1 MKTKIIVLV
10 AAFGIVFAACASS
23 QAKIDAQRAKDP
35 RYQYNLG
42 LMYLNNPASG
52 PNPVDQAIGYFD
64 KALALNPKYY
74 LAYNA
79 RGLAMIIKGDT
90 TGAVKSFQKCLE
102 INPNF
107 SEARNNLG
115 SVYESQ
121 GLTSLAE
128 AEYLKALADETYP
141 TKELPYY
148 NLARMSFA
156 LGKYDDALNY
166 VLKSTQFNSRFAMA
180 YNLKGMIF
188 VKMNQFSDAITAFTS
203 AVKLVPDDMNFQFN
217 LAAAYFD
224 SGDKQQAED
233 IFGMIISKTTDPD
246 LRARI
251 AEYRK
256 KVK

>member
-1 MKTKIIVLV
+1 MKTKVILLV
-10 AAFGIVFAACASS
+10 AAVGFVLSACAST

-42 LMYLNNPASG
+42 LMYLNNPSTG
-52 PNPVDQAIGYFD
+52 PNPVDEAIGYFN
-64 KALALNPKYY
+64 KAIALNPKYY

-79 RGLAMIIKGDT
+79 RGLAMIMKGDT
-90 TGAVKSFQKCLE
+90 SGAIRSFQKCLE
-102 INPNF
+102 IDPAF

-128 AEYLKALADETYP
+128 SEYLKALADETYS

-156 LGKYDDALNY
+156 LGKYDEALNY
-166 VLKSTQFNSRFAMA
+166 VLKSIQFNSRFAMA
-180 YNLKGMIF
+180 YNLRGMIF
-188 VKMNQFSDAITAFTS
+188 AKMGQLQDAITSFNQ

-217 LAAAYFD
+217 LAQAYFD
-224 SGDKQQAED
+224 SGDKEQAED
-233 IFGMIISKTTDPD
+233 IFSLIMSKTTDPE
-246 LRARI
+246 LRAKV

-256 KVK
+256 KGK

>member
-1 MKTKIIVLV
+1 MKTKIIALIVLIGL
-10 AAFGIVFAACASS
+10 ALGACASS
-23 QAKIDAQRAKDP
+23 QSKLDAQKAKDP

-42 LMYLNNPASG
+42 LMYLNNPSTG
-52 PNPVDQAIGYFD
+52 PNPVDQAIAYFD
-64 KALALNPKYY
+64 KAIALNPKYY

-79 RGLAMIIKGDT
+79 RGLALIMKGDT
-90 TGAVKSFQKCLE
+90 AAAVRSFQKCLE
-102 INPNF
+102 LNPSF

-128 AEYLKALADETYP
+128 GEYLKALADESYP

-148 NLARMSFA
+148 NLARMAFA
-156 LGKYDDALNY
+156 LGKYNDALNY
-166 VLKSTQFNSRFAMA
+166 VLKSTQISPRFAMA

-188 VKMNQFSDAITAFTS
+188 VKMNQPSDAIIAFTQ
-203 AVKLVPDDMNFQFN
+203 AVKLVPEDMSFQFN

-233 IFGMIISKTTDPD
+233 IFGMIMNKTTDPD

-256 KVK
+256 KGK